1 MSTGHRIWRIA
12 TQGPS
17 WQADDLSGL
26 GAAQDPGRWNSF
38 GVPVVYTSGSIA
50 LACLETLVH
59 ISGDLSLPLQRWL
72 VEIDIPLE
80 HWQQRTILQPE
91 DCSGWSA
98 CPPEP
103 PSCAWGSQWLA
114 SRRALLAQVPSVII
128 PEEANLLINPGH
140 PACNLLQPTVVR
152 RWTYDTRLI

>member
-1 MSTGHRIWRIA
+1 MSAGRRIWRIA
-12 TQGPS
+12 TQGPT

-26 GAAQDPGRWNSF
+26 GAAQDPGRWNVL
-38 GVPVVYTSGSIA
+38 GVPVVYASGSIA

-59 ISGDLSLPLQRWL
+59 ISGDLSLPLKRWL
-72 VEIDIPLE
+72 VAIDIPHD
-80 HWQQRTILQPE
+80 HWQQRTILLPE
-91 DCSGWSA
+91 DGTGWDA

-103 PSCAWGSQWLA
+103 PSCTWGSQWLA

-140 PACNLLQPTVVR
+140 PACKCLQPTVVR